1 MVFCLPITGLPTE
14 AEWEYAA
21 YGLITENP
29 QPRKSE
35 KKRGEEFI
43 ANKQIYA
50 WKNDGYD
57 NLRATRKGAW
67 QGAFLANFK
76 RGNGDYMGTAGGL
89 NDRSAIPAPVTSYF
103 PNGFGL
109 YNMSGNVSE
118 WVLMCIAT
126 TSMDER

>member
-1 MVFCLPITGLPTE
+1 MGLV
-14 AEWEYAA
+14 A
-21 YGLITENP
+21 ENP
-29 QPRKSE
+29 APRKSE
-35 KKRGEEFI
+35 RKRGEEFI

-57 NLRATRKGAW
+57 NLRSTKKGAM
-67 QGAFLANFK
+67 QGAMLANFK

-89 NDRSAIPAPVTSYF
+89 NDRSAIPAAVTSFF

-118 WVLMCIAT
+118 WVSDVYQANNR
-126 TSMDER
+126 SG